1 MEIYSRLYVG
11 ESVNNLNKVIKK
23 LEKGS
28 PLVRAYVITLAENKH
43 DQLEIYDAKV
53 FVQKHF
59 RYRRFC
65 IVGIAGDY
73 EEAVGLIVKITGE
86 CAAARGDYNL
96 KAYLTETDR
105 RGQEGVPEAWE
116 EAAER

>member
-11 ESVNNLNKVIKK
+11 ETVNNLNKVIKR

-59 RYRRFC
+59 RYRHFC

-73 EEAVGLIVKITGE
+73 EEAVGLVVRITGE

-105 RGQEGVPEAWE
+105 RGQEGVPEA
-116 EAAER
+116 